1 MNPRPVQWFVTV
13 RSQHGSISYDG
24 HSENSSV
31 WRGGAAYVQMC
42 LTCGLE
48 PRRDGYLSNCLC
60 MCKRCSRALNG
71 HGDAK
76 RLCASCYGGRPEIAS
91 IATTEVKAKRK
102 RAKLSPVAVVA
113 DAAVVAAVVADAAV
127 VDVAV
132 VAAEVA
138 CELVVASAATYVGY
152 GHFRS
157 CLHL

>member
-48 PRRDGYLSNCLC
+48 PRRDGYRSNCLC

-76 RLCASCYGGRPEIAS
+76 RLCASCDGGRQEIAS

-113 DAAVVAAVVADAAV
+113 DAAVV
-127 VDVAV
+127 DVAV
-132 VAAEVA
+132 VAA
-138 CELVVASAATYVGY
+138 CELAVASAATYVGY

-157 CLHL
+157 CLLL